1 MLHTL
6 VVTCF
11 FQLLLP
17 YYQLENNLAMI
28 SALWHEEGMFTLTNA
43 THNIFLLFCVIVC
56 KLWRWMSGK
65 ILAEHQFLKYSDQI
79 IWYKYNTF

>member
-28 SALWHEEGMFTLTNA
+28 SDLWHEEGIFTLTNA
-43 THNIFLLFCVIVC
+43 THSIFLLFCVIVC
-56 KLWRWMSGK
+56 KLRPDN
-65 ILAEHQFLKYSDQI
+65 LVP
-79 IWYKYNTF
+79 NTTPSEYDIHFKHV